1 MATERRLVA
10 VVVEVAD
17 LGQSVALYRD
27 GFGIDLHAAHLDD
40 DDRWIGGPHAAFS
53 WSDGASLHFAL
64 YQAKR
69 AEETTTGV
77 QIAFAVSD
85 IDDAHRNA
93 VAAGATV
100 IHDPIVQPGGTSARY
115 LDFDGN
121 VIELIQL
128 G

>member
-1 MATERRLVA
+1 MAAERRLVA

-17 LGQSVALYRD
+17 LGQSVTLYRD

-64 YQAKR
+64 YQAKGDE
-69 AEETTTGV
+69 APTSGV
-77 QIAFAVSD
+77 QIGFAVTD
-85 IDDAHRNA
+85 IEEAHRNA

-100 IHDPIVQPGGTSARY
+100 IHDPIDQPGGTSARY
-115 LDFDGN
+115 LDYDGN
-121 VIELIQL
+121 VIELTQP